1 VGVQSPSKIKPP
13 ADCRGAQMYY
23 VMQSMT
29 RTSQQ
34 VRRGV
39 LELSA
44 RDNYRMEREE
54 KAGKGYVDFIFYPET
69 PLATDGIILELKVD
83 HSPEYAIEQ
92 IKNKNYAERFTV
104 KTTKTRKKPQRI
116 LLVGIAYDK
125 KKKKHSCKVEVLTQE

>member
-1 VGVQSPSKIKPP
+1 
-13 ADCRGAQMYY
+13 MYY

-125 KKKKHSCKVEVLTQE
+125 EKKKHSCKVEVLTQE